1 MSQRIS
7 SGTVD
12 SGTVGSGTV
21 DSGSTGQGAALLAGL
36 TGRIGQVLGRVE
48 EIGVA
53 AGSAAR
59 AARAACR
66 ELRRAD
72 FTVLRPL
79 AADLLREQAGLV
91 AGAGVVLA
99 PDVAADAPRCIEWW
113 WADAAARISRLR
125 VDTDPSSAE
134 CYDYTT
140 TEWYREPERT
150 GRAAVAGPYVDFI
163 CTREYTFTLAVPVHD
178 AGRFLGVAGADI
190 LAGQIERLMLPGL
203 AGLGRVAVLVSGRGR
218 VIASNSASIRP
229 GTVLRGPHRPPGLV
243 PVAGLG
249 GLLPWTLLSAS

>member
-1 MSQRIS
+1 MSQRTGA
-7 SGTVD
+7 GTTGP
-12 SGTVGSGTV
+12 GT
-21 DSGSTGQGAALLAGL
+21 STGRGTALLADI
-36 TGRIGQVLGRVE
+36 TQRIGQVFGRVGD
-48 EIGVA
+48 IGLA
-53 AGSAAR
+53 AESAAR
-59 AARAACR
+59 AAHAAGR

-72 FTVLRPL
+72 FAVLRPL
-79 AADLLREQAGLV
+79 VADVLQEQAGLV

-113 WADAAARISRLR
+113 WADAGGRTRQLH

-163 CTREYTFTLAVPVHD
+163 CTREYTFTLAVPVYR
-178 AGRFLGVAGADI
+178 AGQFLGVAGADI
-190 LAGQIERLMLPGL
+190 LAGQLERLVLPGL
-203 AGLGRVAVLVSGRGR
+203 AGVGRVAVLVSGRGR
-218 VIASNSASIRP
+218 VIASNSASILP
-229 GTVLRGPHRPPGLV
+229 GSVLRGRPLPDDLA
-243 PVAGLG
+243 PVAEQGS

>member
-1 MSQRIS
+1 MSQRTADTTGR
-7 SGTVD
+7 GT
-12 SGTVGSGTV
+12 
-21 DSGSTGQGAALLAGL
+21 ALLAGI
-36 TGRIGQVLGRVE
+36 TERIGQVLGRAE

-53 AGSAAR
+53 AESAAR
-59 AARAACR
+59 AARAAGR

-72 FTVLRPL
+72 FAVLRPL
-79 AADLLREQAGLV
+79 VADVLREQAGLV

-113 WADAAARISRLR
+113 WADAGARISRLH
-125 VDTDPSSAE
+125 VDTDPGSAE

-163 CTREYTFTLAVPVHD
+163 CTREYTFTLAVPVYD

-190 LAGQIERLMLPGL
+190 LAGHLERMVLPRL
-203 AGLGRVAVLVSGRGR
+203 ADLGRVAVLVSGCGR
-218 VIASNSASIRP
+218 VIASNEASIRP
-229 GTVLRGPHRPPGLV
+229 GMVLRGPQLPAGLV
-243 PVAGLG
+243 PLAWLAPEFGPDPLA

>member
-1 MSQRIS
+1 MSQRTG
-7 SGTVD
+7 SGTR
-12 SGTVGSGTV
+12 SSGTV

-36 TGRIGQVLGRVE
+36 TRRIGQVLGRVE

-53 AGSAAR
+53 AESAAR

-113 WADAAARISRLR
+113 WADAGARISRLR

-218 VIASNSASIRP
+218 VIASNCASIRP
-229 GTVLRGPHRPPGLV
+229 GTVLRGPDRPAGLV